1 MRPARPGQEPL
12 GKQAACVAP
21 AINPWSSEMMCFR
34 PLALCKTRDEL
45 IACVGDIARR
55 MGFEHWALSMCFA
68 SPEAATQHVW
78 SIDGLDGGVRDV
90 ALAHF
95 KAQCNP
101 AGMAWMNRGLP
112 CAWLADSLPAYV
124 SGQGRG
130 VGCLGELAQLIGV
143 RAGLCVPVP
152 GVDGAAGTLTL
163 ATCSVVGEAALDAA
177 LPHALLFSRHL
188 LAASQALIEAERD
201 RMGPR
206 LSPREVECLS
216 WAAMGKTTWEISR
229 VLDISEHTVIYH
241 LRNTVSKLGAVN
253 RQQAVAKSIRLGLVG
268 HDACAAA
275 SQRPAPAH
283 LC

>member
-1 MRPARPGQEPL
+1 MT
-12 GKQAACVAP
+12 
-21 AINPWSSEMMCFR
+21 CFR
-34 PLALCKTRDEL
+34 PLALCKTKDEL
-45 IACVGDIARR
+45 IGCAGDVARR
-55 MGFEHWALSMCFA
+55 LGYEHWALAMCFA
-68 SPEAATQHVW
+68 SSEAATQHVW

-101 AGMAWMNRGLP
+101 AGMAWMNRGMP
-112 CAWLADSLPAYV
+112 CAWLAGSLPPDV
-124 SGQGRG
+124 GGQDRG
-130 VGCLGELAQLIGV
+130 VGGVGCAVGCLGELAQLIGV

-152 GVDGAAGTLTL
+152 GIDGAAGTLTL
-163 ATCSVVGEAALDAA
+163 ATCSRVDQPALDAA

-188 LAASQALIEAERD
+188 LAACQALIEAERD

-241 LRNTVSKLGAVN
+241 LRNTVTKLGAVN
-253 RQQAVAKSIRLGLVG
+253 RQQAIAKSIRLGLVG
-268 HDACAAA
+268 GHGACAAA
-275 SQRPAPAH
+275 SQRPAARPAPAH